1 MSRQTT
7 EPLRR
12 LRWTGSGRTK
22 ARGKRGVNLGSI
34 GQRASELRCSAPGR
48 TRTCGLAIRSS
59 HPVSG
64 VLTCVD
70 ADRGGAESVKSLA
83 VETIYEQATGSAV
96 NPQLGGDPVDKGHG
110 VRTEQGSLAQ

>member
-48 TRTCGLAIRSS
+48 TRTCGLAIIRSDYRTM
-59 HPVSG
+59 P
-64 VLTCVD
+64 
-70 ADRGGAESVKSLA
+70 
-83 VETIYEQATGSAV
+83 IM
-96 NPQLGGDPVDKGHG
+96 PGHL
-110 VRTEQGSLAQ
+110 S

>member
-48 TRTCGLAIRSS
+48 TRTCGLAIRSRLLY
-59 HPVSG
+59 PAELRGPGVSEQPSDG
-64 VLTCVD
+64 VLPTC
-70 ADRGGAESVKSLA
+70 
-83 VETIYEQATGSAV
+83 T
-96 NPQLGGDPVDKGHG
+96 
-110 VRTEQGSLAQ
+110 